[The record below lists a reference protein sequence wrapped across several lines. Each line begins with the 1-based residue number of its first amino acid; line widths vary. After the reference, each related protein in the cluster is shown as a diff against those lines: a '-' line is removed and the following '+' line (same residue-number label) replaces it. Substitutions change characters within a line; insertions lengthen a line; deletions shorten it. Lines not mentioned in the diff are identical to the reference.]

1 MKQRI
6 QKLLAAAGVASRRAV
21 EEMVLQGRVSVNDQ
35 TVTRLPI
42 LIEPGV
48 DRVAVDG
55 QRVKLIAAK
64 GKAGSGRSSATGEV
78 TGAAGLAV
86 ERVYILLNKP
96 KNVYSTNVAQ
106 GVQKLA
112 IDLLPDDVPARVYPV
127 GRLDSQSTGLLLMTN
142 DGELT
147 NRLTHPRYGVAKTY
161 RATVDGFVD
170 DKVIRS
176 LEGAAPVEKAAA
188 GSAVINRRRA
198 RIRVIHRST
207 TRTMLEITV
216 QESTTRD
223 GRNRSVRQMLAHM
236 GHKVRELCRTRFGPL
251 DLGGMP
257 PGSWRLLSR
266 EELRAL
272 RGIAED
278 RINRQDAKTPR
289 KKIRGEELGA

>member
-6 QKLLAAAGVASRRAV
+6 QKILAAAGVASRRAI
-21 EEMVLQGRVSVNDQ
+21 EEMVLQGRVSVNDHV
-35 TVTRLPI
+35 VTRLPI

-48 DRVAVDG
+48 DRVSVDG
-55 QRVKLIAAK
+55 QKIRLR
-64 GKAGSGRSSATGEV
+64 GPRPDRGAGDSPR
-78 TGAAGLAV
+78 LPV
-86 ERVYILLNKP
+86 EMVYILLNKP

-170 DKVIRS
+170 DKLLRS
-176 LEGAAPVEKAAA
+176 LEGGGAATSRPAPPAA
-188 GSAVINRRRA
+188 GATRRRA
-198 RIRVIHRST
+198 RIRIVRRSAERT
-207 TRTMLEITV
+207 TLEITV
-216 QESTTRD
+216 QEATTRD

-236 GHKVRELCRTRFGPL
+236 GHKVRELCRIRFGPL
-251 DLGGMP
+251 ELGGMP
-257 PGSWRLLSR
+257 AGAWRLLSR
-266 EELRAL
+266 DEIRKLRAS
-272 RGIAED
+272 GEMQ
-278 RINRQDAKTPR
+278 INRQEHQDAKEKNTAR
-289 KKIRGEELGA
+289 RNR

>member
-170 DKVIRS
+170 DKLLRS
-176 LEGAAPVEKAAA
+176 LEGGGAATSRPVPPAA
-188 GSAVINRRRA
+188 GATRRRA
-198 RIRVIHRST
+198 RIRIVRRSAERT
-207 TRTMLEITV
+207 TLEITV
-216 QESTTRD
+216 QEATTRD

-236 GHKVRELCRTRFGPL
+236 GHKVRELCRIRFGPL
-251 DLGGMP
+251 ELGGMP
-257 PGSWRLLSR
+257 AGAWRLLSR
-266 EELRAL
+266 DEIRKLRSS
-272 RGIAED
+272 GEMQ
-278 RINRQDAKTPR
+278 INRQEHQDAKEKNTPR
-289 KKIRGEELGA
+289 RNR